1 MEAVRFEDFSYQYP
15 KTGQGLD
22 RVTLSVPQGSFTVVT
37 GTNGSGKT
45 TLCLAM
51 TGLVPHFFG
60 GAMSGRVMVE
70 GAASELVKKDES
82 LEQYFLRVVAGKGG
96 GS

>member
-22 RVTLSVPQGSFTVVT
+22 RVTLSVPKGSFTVVT

-45 TLCLAM
+45 TLCLSM

-60 GAMSGRVMVE
+60 NFLYKKSLYICRGIGYNE
-70 GAASELVKKDES
+70 GAL
-82 LEQYFLRVVAGKGG
+82 YP
-96 GS
+96 

>member
-1 MEAVRFEDFSYQYP
+1 MFFSSHE
-15 KTGQGLD
+15 
-22 RVTLSVPQGSFTVVT
+22 LSEVE
-37 GTNGSGKT
+37 
-45 TLCLAM
+45 
-51 TGLVPHFFG
+51 LVCDHV
-60 GAMSGRVMVE
+60 AILSQGRVMVE